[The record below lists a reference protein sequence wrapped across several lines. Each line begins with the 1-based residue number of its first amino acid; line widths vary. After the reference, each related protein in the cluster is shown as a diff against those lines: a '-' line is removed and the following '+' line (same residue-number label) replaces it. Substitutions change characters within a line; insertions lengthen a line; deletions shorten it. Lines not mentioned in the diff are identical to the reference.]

1 LHVRRAAVQVNCT
14 CAARRRPRKAI
25 RRVGEVQVVV
35 VNSLGGRLESDFVVT
50 AGVNG
55 HVSDEVLACRLRD
68 DPEVFG
74 EVYDCYFRAIYRY
87 VAGRLGTSA
96 AEDVAAETFAVAFA
110 QRDRFNPER
119 GALRPWLF
127 GIATNLIA
135 GHRRGEARH
144 YRALGRL
151 PAPPST
157 GGHEERVVAAV
168 AALRLR
174 PQLLQALASLSR
186 GERDVVL
193 LVALGQLTHDEVA
206 QALGISPG
214 TVGSR
219 LSRARN
225 RLQHLINQEAL

>member
-1 LHVRRAAVQVNCT
+1 MLNAGVTGHVNEET
-14 CAARRRPRKAI
+14 LARR
-25 RRVGEVQVVV
+25 
-35 VNSLGGRLESDFVVT
+35 
-50 AGVNG
+50 
-55 HVSDEVLACRLRD
+55 LRHA
-68 DPEVFG
+68 PEVFG

-87 VAGRLGTSA
+87 VAGRLGPSA
-96 AEDVAAETFAVAFA
+96 AEYVAAETFVVAFA
-110 QRDRFNPER
+110 QRGRFNPER

-127 GIATNLIA
+127 GIATNLVA
-135 GHRRGEARH
+135 RHRRREARH

-151 PAPPST
+151 PEPPSA

-174 PQLLQALASLSR
+174 PQLLQALAALSH

-193 LVALGQLTHDEVA
+193 LVALGQLSHDEVA

>member
-1 LHVRRAAVQVNCT
+1 M
-14 CAARRRPRKAI
+14 
-25 RRVGEVQVVV
+25 
-35 VNSLGGRLESDFVVT
+35 VT
-50 AGVNG
+50 AGVSG
-55 HVSDEVLACRLRD
+55 HVSDDLLACRLRH
-68 DPEVFG
+68 DPEAFG
-74 EVYDCYFRAIYRY
+74 EVYDSYFRAIYRY

-96 AEDVAAETFAVAFA
+96 AEDVAAETFVVAFT
-110 QRDRFNPER
+110 QRDRFDPER

-127 GIATNLIA
+127 GIATNLVA
-135 GHRRGEARH
+135 RHRRREARR

-151 PAPPST
+151 PQPPSV

-174 PQLLQALASLSR
+174 PQLLEALAGLSR

-193 LVALGQLTHDEVA
+193 LVALGELSHDEVA

-219 LSRARN
+219 LSRARK
-225 RLQHLINQEAL
+225 RLRQLINQEAL